1 MEKTTKEFLADKDA
15 SARIQEATDYPLQR
29 APDGRVVGHF
39 FHCRLSSVFQP
50 VCDVSE
56 RQVVGHAAYV
66 RSDANDDGA
75 LSPWGIFALATDDPV
90 MVRLDRLCRTLH
102 ALNYFSSV
110 PERQTLFLA
119 VQPRLL
125 ESVKDGHG
133 RAFEKVLDL
142 IGVETSRVVIEIP
155 AEVNQDWRLLKH
167 VIFNYRSRGYRIAL
181 NHVGNNEGWMAEL
194 GSLFPDFV
202 RLEAGELTKR
212 SNLGALVDAIH
223 RFGATLL
230 VRDVENEQNMA
241 AAVRAGADLLQE
253 RYLAE
258 PTPAIGTLSRSA
270 REQANHPGCAW

>member
-1 MEKTTKEFLADKDA
+1 MEFLADKDA
-15 SARIQEATDYPLQR
+15 LARIQAATDYPLQR
-29 APDGRVVGHF
+29 AADGRVIGHF
-39 FHCRLSSVFQP
+39 FHCRLSSLFQP
-50 VCDVSE
+50 VFDISE

-66 RSDANDDGA
+66 HSDSHDDVA
-75 LSPWGIFALATDDPV
+75 LSPWGVFALATEDPLL
-90 MVRLDRLCRTLH
+90 VRLDRLCRTLH
-102 ALNYFSSV
+102 AVNYFDSV

-167 VIFNYRSRGYRIAL
+167 VIVNYRSRGYCIAL
-181 NHVGNNEGWMAEL
+181 NHVGDNEGWMAEL
-194 GSLFPDFV
+194 GSLYPDFV
-202 RLEAGELTKR
+202 RLEAGQLKKR
-212 SNLGALVDAIH
+212 TGLSALVDAIH

-230 VRDVENEQNMA
+230 VRDVETEQDMA
-241 AAVRAGADLLQE
+241 AAVRAGADLLQG

-258 PTPAIGTLSRSA
+258 PTLAIGTLSRSP
-270 REQANHPGCAW
+270 REQASHPGCAW